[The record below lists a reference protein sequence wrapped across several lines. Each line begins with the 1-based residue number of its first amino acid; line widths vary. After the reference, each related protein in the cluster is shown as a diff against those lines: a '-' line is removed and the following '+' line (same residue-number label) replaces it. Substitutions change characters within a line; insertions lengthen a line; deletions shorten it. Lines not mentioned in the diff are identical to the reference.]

1 MSNKQNKQN
10 KQQVEPE
17 LIDLRFE
24 EGSQSWQNLLAI
36 AGSLKTVYPNHRFE
50 VEDIYADADETT
62 VWTNIVCYYDGIDDD
77 IHSWQMLYKEDIE
90 VMRDATDDE
99 QLKEM
104 VATILTEQAHLLKP
118 YAYA

>member
-1 MSNKQNKQN
+1 MPNNKNQQNRQPA
-10 KQQVEPE
+10 EPE
-17 LIDLRFE
+17 LIDLCFE
-24 EGSQSWQNLLAI
+24 EGSQGRLNLLSI
-36 AGSLKTVYPNHRFE
+36 AESLKTVYPNHRFE

-62 VWTNIVCYYDGIDDD
+62 VWTNIVCYYDGLDDD

-90 VMRDATDDE
+90 AMRDATDDD

-118 YAYA
+118 NAY